1 MSGAHAR
8 TVHPNTRIA
17 KVNLTI
23 ATATEWTPKDGANP
37 TPSTETEL
45 MHMAGFVQKPASAVM
60 LCHLEQLQPNPHH
73 DVVLTIE
80 GPCCV
85 IKSVGIA

>member
-1 MSGAHAR
+1 MSGAQAR
-8 TVHPNTRIA
+8 AVHPNKRFA

-23 ATATEWTPKDGANP
+23 ANAAEWTPQDGADP
-37 TPSTETEL
+37 SPSTETEL
-45 MHMAGFVQKPASAVM
+45 MQMAGFVQKPASAVM

-80 GPCCV
+80 GLCCV
-85 IKSVGIA
+85 LKTLGTS

>member
-1 MSGAHAR
+1 MSGAQAR
-8 TVHPNTRIA
+8 AVHPNTRIA

-23 ATATEWTPKDGANP
+23 ANATEWTPKDGADP
-37 TPSTETEL
+37 SPSTETEL
-45 MHMAGFVQKPASAVM
+45 MQMAGFVQKAASAVM
-60 LCHLEQLQPNPHH
+60 LCHLEQLQPNQHH

-85 IKSVGIA
+85 LNTVGIA